1 MSHPYILVNPQ
12 TPGQFAALV
21 QFLKQT
27 GCPFQVPEDQH
38 FYTSYLCAN
47 MDMLEGAIQDGFR
60 TGVLSPDDAK
70 IFGRDVEDYT
80 AHKVIRGVH
89 LFKIPKGTREF
100 WGSEYLNIDGFITLD
115 SAQLRLIAYA
125 KMYSLLLPYGM
136 GFNTNE
142 ELRNVLKNDKTTIY
156 FTELAVVLLNMNV

>member
-21 QFLKQT
+21 QFLNQSE
-27 GCPFQVPEDQH
+27 CPFQVPEDQH
-38 FYTSYLCAN
+38 FDTSHLCAN
-47 MDMLEGAIQDGFR
+47 QELLDGAIQEAFGA
-60 TGVLSPDDAK
+60 GVLSLEDAT
-70 IFGRDVEDYT
+70 IFGQDVEDYT

-89 LFKIPKGTREF
+89 LFKIPKGTKEF
-100 WGSEYLNIDGFITLD
+100 WGSEYLNKDGFITLD

-156 FTELAVVLLNMNV
+156 FTELAVVLLTMNV

>member
-21 QFLKQT
+21 QFLKQSE
-27 GCPFQVPEDQH
+27 CPFQVPEDQH
-38 FYTSYLCAN
+38 FDTRHLSAN

-70 IFGRDVEDYT
+70 IFGQDVEDYT

-89 LFKIPKGTREF
+89 LFKIPNGTNEF
-100 WGSEYLNIDGFITLD
+100 WGSEYLDKDGFITLE

-142 ELRNVLKNDKTTIY
+142 ELRNVLNNDKTTIY
-156 FTELAVVLLNMNV
+156 FTELAVVLLTMIV